1 MDDLALLDTLLAVA
15 RAAGADAA
23 DALLSSSLSL
33 GVQCRLG
40 RAEHVERAESRDL
53 GLRVFVG
60 QRQALVSTSAVA
72 AARFPELAA
81 QAVAMARLLPEDRF
95 AGLAESA
102 GVMADADGLELDDA
116 AEPATEALA
125 ARALAAEE
133 AARAVAGI
141 TNSEGAE
148 ASYGRTET
156 ALAASNGFAGRFART
171 RHSLSVSVLA
181 GEGTDMQRDY
191 DFASAVRLADL
202 EAPETV
208 GRSAGERAVARLR
221 PRRPRTMTA
230 PVVFDQRVAGGL
242 IGHLAMAANG
252 AAVARGTS
260 FLRERLGE
268 SVFGSAITVMDDP
281 RRRRGLRSRPF
292 DGEGLETAPLALV
305 RDGILASWLLDSR
318 SARQLGLRST
328 AHASR
333 GTESPPSPAPSNLY
347 LLPGTPSPAELM
359 ADIGE
364 GLYVT
369 ELIGMG
375 VNPVTGDYSRGASG
389 FMIRDGSLAE
399 PVAECTV
406 AGNLL
411 AMFASLVPAS
421 DLVFRRGIDAPTV
434 RLDGMTVAG
443 T

>member
-1 MDDLALLDTLLAVA
+1 MDDLSLLATLLATA

-23 DALLSSSLSL
+23 DALLTNSLAL

-40 RAEHVERAESRDL
+40 RTEHVERAESREL

-60 QRQALVSTSAVA
+60 QRQALVSASAIEPR
-72 AARFPELAA
+72 RFADLAE
-81 QAVAMARLLPEDRF
+81 QAVAMARLLPEDPF
-95 AGLAESA
+95 AGLAGAVGTVTQAEA
-102 GVMADADGLELDDA
+102 LELDDA

-125 ARALAAEE
+125 ARAVAAEE
-133 AARAVAGI
+133 AARAIEGI

-148 ASYGRTET
+148 ASYSRTEL
-156 ALAASNGFAGRFART
+156 ALATSEGFAGRFART
-171 RHSLSVSVLA
+171 RHTLSVSVLA
-181 GEGTDMQRDY
+181 GTGTNMQRDS
-191 DFASAVRLADL
+191 DFTSSVQLADL
-202 EAPETV
+202 EPPETV
-208 GRSAGERAVARLR
+208 GRRAAERAVARLNPIR
-221 PRRPRTMTA
+221 PQTMA
-230 PVVFDQRVAGGL
+230 VPVVFDPQVAGGL
-242 IGHLAMAANG
+242 LGHLAMAANG

-260 FLRERLGE
+260 FLRDRLGE
-268 SVFGSAITVMDDP
+268 RVFSPSVTIIDDP

-292 DGEGLETAPLALV
+292 DGEGLPTAALTLV
-305 RDGILASWLLDSR
+305 EEGVLASWLLDAR
-318 SARQLGLRST
+318 SARQLGQRST

-347 LLPGTPSPAELM
+347 LQPGPLSPAELM
-359 ADIGE
+359 ADIGR

-389 FMIRDGSLAE
+389 FMIRDGALAE
-399 PVAECTV
+399 PVAECTI
-406 AGNLL
+406 AGTLA
-411 AMFASLVPAS
+411 AMFASLLPAS

-434 RLDGMTVAG
+434 RVEGMTVAG